1 MTYPPRMYLSAST
14 YPPIYLVVCIYRI
27 YPSKVLAA
35 AAAAAVAKAE
45 ACAAADAAKVAVE
58 D

>member
-1 MTYPPRMYLSAST
+1 MYLSAST
-14 YPPIYLVVCIYRI
+14 YPPIYLVFIYSI

-58 D
+58 A